1 MKKTPAPLSTEEV
14 EASNREALAALDL
27 LFRELQTSN
36 AVVGKGTHDI
46 VFDTSGIAPELL
58 AAMKTEPPIALLQP
72 DIGAFLPVFSFAG
85 DTKHICLGVT
95 NLLSDSNIAIFPVLQ
110 QLKDLVSRIPVDHA
124 LDSLRTGICD
134 RLYAELDYEFFGKYI
149 EDSPLTPD
157 EIALI
162 QQRRA
167 EQAQRDAAQAFQR
180 KAIATAHAFDDWSAT
195 TGEGLTFSTFV
206 NTFGYQDKDGKQMY
220 EAVKRILDAA
230 WPQA

>member
-1 MKKTPAPLSTEEV
+1 MKPHATGASCKAPVAPILSTRSAQLKKTPAPLSTEEV

-58 AAMKTEPPIALLQP
+58 AAMKTERPIALLQP

-110 QLKDLVSRIPVDHA
+110 QLKDLVSRIQSIMH
-124 LDSLRTGICD
+124 L
-134 RLYAELDYEFFGKYI
+134 
-149 EDSPLTPD
+149 
-157 EIALI
+157 IAC
-162 QQRRA
+162 A
-167 EQAQRDAAQAFQR
+167 PE
-180 KAIATAHAFDDWSAT
+180 SAT
-195 TGEGLTFSTFV
+195 
-206 NTFGYQDKDGKQMY
+206 GYMLNWITSSLASISKTH
-220 EAVKRILDAA
+220 L
-230 WPQA
+230 